1 MGEVGFLGLV
11 KVAQQSAQ
19 GHGGGRL
26 PGRQPGKGLVA
37 ELGADVFLR
46 LCQPEPAL
54 TTVFIAAV
62 EFVGKD
68 VCQRLL
74 TERPVAE
81 NGLGGAEPAQ
91 LIDDVGQGVFT

>member
-1 MGEVGFLGLV
+1 MAFKGISAVGRV
-11 KVAQQSAQ
+11 S
-19 GHGGGRL
+19 
-26 PGRQPGKGLVA
+26 
-37 ELGADVFLR
+37 
-46 LCQPEPAL
+46 
-54 TTVFIAAV
+54 VFIAAV

-91 LIDDVGQGVFT
+91 LIDDVGQGIFT

>member
-1 MGEVGFLGLV
+1 MSFIEVIQQT
-11 KVAQQSAQ
+11 AQS
-19 GHGGGRL
+19 HGGGRF
-26 PGRQPGKGLVA
+26 PGRQPGKGFLTK
-37 ELGADVFLR
+37 LGADVFPRLR
-46 LCQPEPAL
+46 QPEPAFAA
-54 TTVFIAAV
+54 VFIAAV

>member
-11 KVAQQSAQ
+11 EVVQQTAQS
-19 GHGGGRL
+19 HGGGRL
-26 PGRQPGKGLVA
+26 PGGQPGKGFLTK
-37 ELGADVFLR
+37 LGADIFLR
-46 LCQPEPAL
+46 LRQPEAAL

-74 TERPVAE
+74 AECPVAE

-91 LIDDVGQGVFT
+91 LIDDVGQGIFT